1 MKMLKNTPSTFIITF
16 VVYRF
21 LSVQVFSALP
31 ETMTPTDQHK
41 HESSLDEVCWALCSN
56 NYLERDNPVFPD
68 DCVFKLFRVF
78 CMLGDMVENEET
90 GRIEV
95 RGNKRR
101 RTRVRCPSLVING
114 RALSDANW
122 LSAPSETTG
131 LGLDQYGR
139 RGGRERPTH
148 SGVDGNGD

>member
-1 MKMLKNTPSTFIITF
+1 M
-16 VVYRF
+16 
-21 LSVQVFSALP
+21 FSALP

-114 RALSDANW
+114 GALSDANW

-131 LGLDQYGR
+131 LGLNQYGR
-139 RGGRERPTH
+139 RGGRGETH
-148 SGVDGNGD
+148 SLGCRWER